1 MKNINEK
8 AVIYLKKSILSK
20 IDNNKYQV
28 NFSED
33 FRILIEE
40 AKHLDKMGYNL
51 PKTILNI
58 AL

>member
-1 MKNINEK
+1 
-8 AVIYLKKSILSK
+8 
-20 IDNNKYQV
+20 V

-33 FRILIEE
+33 FQMLINE
-40 AKHLDKMGYNL
+40 AKHLDKMGYVL